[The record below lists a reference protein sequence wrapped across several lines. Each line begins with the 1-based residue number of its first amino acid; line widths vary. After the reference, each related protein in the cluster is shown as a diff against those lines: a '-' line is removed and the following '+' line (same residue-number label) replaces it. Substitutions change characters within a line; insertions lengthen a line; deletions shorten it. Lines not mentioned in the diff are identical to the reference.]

1 MSASIQ
7 EHIKFLHDVYQTLEE
22 QRAAARKTELRD
34 ANRFNPFEFFTSDE
48 NGLSAVLAFLLN
60 PEEKHGQGDLLLNA
74 FLKHMKLH
82 SFLGYDRIKIT
93 TEKTLNHSKRR
104 HDIFI
109 EGFLNN
115 ELSWVISI
123 ENKLR
128 DAGDQKDQ
136 VKEYLE
142 DLAKQHYAKG
152 QQYCLIYLPP
162 YEREPSEHSIK
173 TEDLQVRLKENRLKL
188 LDAAGLITWLEDAP
202 IFAPKIQQFSEY
214 FIQFL
219 KEDILGEAMENNVL
233 VNKILENATSL
244 DSALEVIAVENQ
256 VREALWE
263 KLGEQLQT
271 YCNDETYPNLSKLN
285 FKICDNYQPTNKNLM
300 WLGFARETDEK
311 QYYNIGVG
319 IQFRDTQF
327 NNMFYGAW
335 WIDEET
341 ELFESIFNLEEL
353 REALEDLNLGKVK
366 DCSDEFKACAFFSG
380 NYLRNWDKTTWLK
393 IQSGELANEIFEK
406 LKPLLDIFE
415 ANVK

>member
-1 MSASIQ
+1 MNLEKEREKMSLPIQ

-22 QRAAARKTELRD
+22 QRAASRKTELRD

-82 SFLGYDRIKIT
+82 SFLGYERVKIT
-93 TEKTLNHSKRR
+93 TEKTLNQSSRR

-109 EGFLNN
+109 EGFLGSK
-115 ELSWVISI
+115 LSWTISI

-128 DAGDQKDQ
+128 NAADQKDQ

-142 DLAKQHYAKG
+142 DLAKQHYAKD

-162 YEREPSEHSIK
+162 HEREPSENSMK
-173 TEDLQVRLKENRLKL
+173 AEDIQIALKENRLKL
-188 LDAAGLITWLEDAP
+188 LDAAGLITWLENAP

-244 DSALEVIAVENQ
+244 DSALEIIAVENQ

-263 KLGEQLQT
+263 KLKQELGELCIRNYPDLSGWVIEGDDFMPSSKHMGICFCVGNEKKNNGVGLAFDGT
-271 YCNDETYPNLSKLN
+271 YFKNCYYGTWIGNVGLFPQSK
-285 FKICDNYQPTNKNLM
+285 NK
-300 WLGFARETDEK
+300 FDEK
-311 QYYNIGVG
+311 HKHEGNGSPG
-319 IQFRDTQF
+319 NWNFWR
-327 NNMFYGAW
+327 W
-335 WIDEET
+335 CEE
-341 ELFESIFNLEEL
+341 
-353 REALEDLNLGKVK
+353 D
-366 DCSDEFKACAFFSG
+366 
-380 NYLRNWDKTTWLK
+380 YLRNWQNQTWLK
-393 IQSGELANEIFEK
+393 IQSGELAEEIFEK
-406 LKPLLDIFE
+406 WKPLLDIFVAE
-415 ANVK
+415 VKEKKFK

>member
-1 MSASIQ
+1 MSLPIQ

-22 QRAAARKTELRD
+22 QRAASRKTELRD

-104 HDIFI
+104 YDIFI

-219 KEDILGEAMENNVL
+219 KEDILGETMENNVL
-233 VNKILENATSL
+233 VNKILESIKSL
-244 DSALEVIAVENQ
+244 DSALEIIAVENQ

-263 KLGEQLQT
+263 KLKQELSELCT
-271 YCNDETYPNLSKLN
+271 RNYPDLSDWAIEGDFTPSN
-285 FKICDNYQPTNKNLM
+285 RYMGVYFCEENEEGGN
-300 WLGFARETDEK
+300 
-311 QYYNIGVG
+311 GVG
-319 IQFRDTQF
+319 LEFGMKYFRSCYYIAWVSNEKKFPQTKKEIIKKQQIERKQETEDTFWNWYSDDLRNWQNTTWMRIQSGQL
-327 NNMFYGAW
+327 A
-335 WIDEET
+335 E
-341 ELFESIFNLEEL
+341 ELFE
-353 REALEDLNLGKVK
+353 K
-366 DCSDEFKACAFFSG
+366 
-380 NYLRNWDKTTWLK
+380 W
-393 IQSGELANEIFEK
+393 
-406 LKPLLDIFE
+406 KPLLDIFAAE
-415 ANVK
+415 VKGKKIK